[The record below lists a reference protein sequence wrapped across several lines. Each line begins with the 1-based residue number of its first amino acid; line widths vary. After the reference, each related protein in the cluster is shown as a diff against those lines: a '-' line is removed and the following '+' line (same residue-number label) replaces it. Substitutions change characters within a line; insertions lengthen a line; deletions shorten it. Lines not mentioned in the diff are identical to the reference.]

1 MKSVELSFIFPRTEN
16 KDMTSRHTG
25 EEYTPANANA
35 NRPQPLS
42 CSFNL

>member
-1 MKSVELSFIFPRTEN
+1 MKSVELQFIFPRREN
-16 KDMTSRHTG
+16 EDMTSRRTG

-35 NRPQPLS
+35 NRTQPTS